1 MEEQE
6 RLRRLGELKKQR
18 DELDKL
24 IQELTES
31 SPVKTNIPYTSVY
44 LDAHPQHSTRIDFNA
59 IDARELLQMRIFVNK
74 KCNQISTDFD
84 HTLNLINE
92 IIPYKSNSAF
102 REIFTR
108 KLLDQGRIQVSGHL
122 ESYKP
127 FSFLLLKLDSTEIV
141 SMYVKLMILKEGS
154 ESELRGM
161 YAIYF
166 GYLNLKEDVDECW
179 MWLASVLNTSPNK
192 FTGYVLEVFLV
203 ICGDLLRERISGKF
217 SKLIK
222 YINTHFLKELNNSPV
237 ETRISTVL
245 SCLKS

>member
-1 MEEQE
+1 MGEQE
-6 RLRRLGELKKQR
+6 RLKKLEELKRQR

-24 IQELTES
+24 IRELTES

-44 LDAHPQHSTRIDFNA
+44 LEMYPPYSTRIDFSA
-59 IDARELLQMRIFVNK
+59 IDAKELLQMRIFVNK
-74 KCNQISTDFD
+74 KCNQISTDFT
-84 HTLNLINE
+84 HTLNLVNE
-92 IIPYKSNSAF
+92 IIPHKSNSAF

-108 KLLDQGRIQVSGHL
+108 KLLDQGRVQVSGHL

-127 FSFLLLKLDSTEIV
+127 FSFLLLKLDSAEIV

-166 GYLNLKEDVDECW
+166 GYLNLKEDVDGCW
-179 MWLASVLNTSPNK
+179 VWLASVLNTKPNK
-192 FTGYVLEVFLV
+192 FTGYVLEVFLI
-203 ICGDLLRERISGKF
+203 ICGDLLKERVFSKF
-217 SKLIK
+217 SRLIK
-222 YINTHFLKELNNSPV
+222 YMTTYFLKELNNGPV
-237 ETRISTVL
+237 ESRISTIL

>member
-6 RLRRLGELKKQR
+6 RLKKLEELKKQR

-24 IQELTES
+24 IRELTES
-31 SPVKTNIPYTSVY
+31 SPIQTNIPYASIY
-44 LDAHPQHSTRIDFNA
+44 LGMYPPHSTRIDFNV
-59 IDARELLQMRIFVNK
+59 IDAKELLQIKIFVNK
-74 KCNQISTDFD
+74 KCNQISTDFV
-84 HTLNLINE
+84 HTMSLVNE

-108 KLLDQGRIQVSGHL
+108 KLLDQGRVQVSGHL

-127 FSFLLLKLDSTEIV
+127 LSFLLFKLDSVEIAD
-141 SMYVKLMILKEGS
+141 MYVKLMILKKGS

-166 GYLNLKEDVDECW
+166 GYLNLREDVDGCW
-179 MWLASVLNTSPNK
+179 LWMASILNTSPNK
-192 FTGYVLEVFLV
+192 FTGYVMEVFLV
-203 ICGDLLRERISGKF
+203 ICGGLLKERISGKF

-222 YINTHFLKELNNSPV
+222 YINTYFLKELNNDPV
-237 ETRISTVL
+237 ESRISTIL
-245 SCLKS
+245 SCLKT